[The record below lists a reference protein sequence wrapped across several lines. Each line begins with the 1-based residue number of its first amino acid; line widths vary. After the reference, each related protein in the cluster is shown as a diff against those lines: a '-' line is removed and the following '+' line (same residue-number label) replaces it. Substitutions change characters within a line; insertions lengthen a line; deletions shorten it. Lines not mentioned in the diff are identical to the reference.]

1 MLLNRD
7 EKKKLITNISECGQ
21 SALKDFVTKI
31 KNKLKLK
38 KLKCNGGDGTIKTV
52 PLLNSFIPVTELEAL
67 QKPNHHKTRLT
78 RHGLGLPGHQDPLA
92 IDHGSRVVHPYPR

>member
-1 MLLNRD
+1 MLLNRGG
-7 EKKKLITNISECGQ
+7 KKNKLIPNISECDQ

-38 KLKCNGGDGTIKTV
+38 KLECNGGDGTVKTV
-52 PLLNSFIPVTELEAL
+52 PLLNSFIPVTELGAL

-92 IDHGSRVVHPYPR
+92 IDQGPG